1 MMKTLIL
8 SLTILLLI
16 NSNNYCNADE
26 GDETVEVEETFS
38 VPESTGHAFLETF
51 QDDPFSRWVESSDS
65 TYDGQK
71 WVHEARQDSSEFY
84 ASDKVSCYLY
94 LYIYII
100 YFFTYLSFKI
110 CDVDTHIQGGGH
122 FVFVIKSNGGLVNC
136 IQVKYKGR
144 YSFVMFISLLEV
156 PLEQNKKIY
165 LIYAP

>member
-71 WVHEARQDSSEFY
+71 WVHEARQDTSEFY

-100 YFFTYLSFKI
+100 YFFTYYLSFKV
-110 CDVDTHIQGGGH
+110 CDVDTHIQGGA
-122 FVFVIKSNGGLVNC
+122 FCICYQIKWWPCKLYTSE
-136 IQVKYKGR
+136 I
-144 YSFVMFISLLEV
+144 
-156 PLEQNKKIY
+156 
-165 LIYAP
+165 

>member
-26 GDETVEVEETFS
+26 GDETVEVEKTFS

-71 WVHEARQDSSEFY
+71 WVHEARQDTSEFY

-94 LYIYII
+94 LYIYILYI
-100 YFFTYLSFKI
+100 FL
-110 CDVDTHIQGGGH
+110 HII
-122 FVFVIKSNGGLVNC
+122 FPL
-136 IQVKYKGR
+136 KY
-144 YSFVMFISLLEV
+144 VM
-156 PLEQNKKIY
+156 
-165 LIYAP
+165 